1 MPNKLLIKEVRNER
15 RIQWVFKFQKYHNLE
30 ALCQVISSS
39 INFLFLK
46 SGVVIYEI
54 FGECS
59 IVLNSMYLCCIY
71 ICLLTFLAF
80 MSLFVTRTWY
90 YRDKVSYL
98 AWKAK
103 VTHWHSNKVD
113 QFAAIFLIGFYQ
125 KMASYSILQLK
136 FGIIFLLSIHY
147 VQSQIGKLLLLF

>member
-1 MPNKLLIKEVRNER
+1 MFFQFKTTCVYSLYKHCFGQRTRCHSSEIRDLCLLKCAKQIINQGKNYYVARNEK
-15 RIQWVFKFQKYHNLE
+15 RIQWVFKFQKYQNLE

-71 ICLLTFLAF
+71 ICLLTS
-80 MSLFVTRTWY
+80 SLHEFVR
-90 YRDKVSYL
+90 
-98 AWKAK
+98 
-103 VTHWHSNKVD
+103 
-113 QFAAIFLIGFYQ
+113 
-125 KMASYSILQLK
+125 YSDLILQR
-136 FGIIFLLSIHY
+136 
-147 VQSQIGKLLLLF
+147 